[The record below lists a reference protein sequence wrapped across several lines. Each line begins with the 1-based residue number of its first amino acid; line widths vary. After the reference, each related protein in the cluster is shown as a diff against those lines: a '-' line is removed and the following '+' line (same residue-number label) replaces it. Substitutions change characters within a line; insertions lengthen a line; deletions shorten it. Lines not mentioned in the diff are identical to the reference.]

1 MKKGTYILFALFI
14 TSLVACAVLA
24 YLWIDRSIS
33 LSYLDQSY
41 ASANRSVNRLES
53 LLEED
58 WHGLPESQ
66 VLQRLQKT
74 AARMPA
80 PQPIVKKEDAVIWF
94 DEVRFNIEQG
104 KLVSIGE
111 SKAREKE

>member
-1 MKKGTYILFALFI
+1 MKKGTYILVAFLIA
-14 TSLVACAVLA
+14 SLVACAVLA

-41 ASANRSVNRLES
+41 ETANRSVNRLES

-58 WHGLPESQ
+58 WHGMPEAQ
-66 VLQRLQKT
+66 VLQRLQK
-74 AARMPA
+74 AATRMPA

-94 DEVRFNIEQG
+94 GDVRFNIDQG
-104 KLVSIGE
+104 KLVGIGE
-111 SKAREKE
+111 INKER